1 MLLMYLY
8 FVSAKRQ
15 LWFFIDSI
23 DLWTNDDIVSN
34 FRHILRMEIL
44 MWYVTSLLHSLYMLD
59 L

>member
-1 MLLMYLY
+1 MYLY

-15 LWFFIDSI
+15 FWFFIDSI

-44 MWYVTSLLHSLYMLD
+44 IWYVISLLHRLYMLD